1 MQGNIKVFSGSAHPE
16 LSRRVCEQ
24 LGLPLGASKLVR
36 FSNQNMLVQIEENVR
51 EADVFFI
58 QPSCPPV
65 SDGILEMLIT
75 IDALKHASA
84 GRITAVIPYFP
95 NSRSDKKDRPR
106 VSITARLMADLIE
119 TAGADRVLTL
129 DLHAP
134 QIQGF
139 FRIPVDQLIA
149 APLICQRL
157 SRNSLEG
164 HVVVASDIGEAKD
177 IERYAS
183 RLDLPVAIIDK
194 RRYADNTKPVARQLV
209 GDVTGKTALI
219 IDDEIA
225 SGGTLLQAAEFCLE
239 RGARAVHAA
248 AVHGV
253 FSGGALE
260 RIAASRIESVLVT
273 DSLPLVQDAAASLAR
288 SDAAV
293 PAARS
298 KVEQV
303 SVAALF
309 ARAIEAIHDGTSV
322 FELSL

>member
-1 MQGNIKVFSGSAHPE
+1 MHGSIKVFSGSAHPE
-16 LSRRVCEQ
+16 FSRRVCEHLGVP
-24 LGLPLGASKLVR
+24 LGLSKLVR

-95 NSRSDKKDRPR
+95 YSRSDKKDRPR

-119 TAGADRVLTL
+119 TAGAHRVLTL

-149 APLICQRL
+149 APLMCQHL
-157 SRNSLEG
+157 LKAKLDN
-164 HVVVASDIGEAKD
+164 HVIVASDIGEAKD
-177 IERYAS
+177 IERYAN

-194 RRYADNTKPVARQLV
+194 RRYADNTKPVARRLV
-209 GDVTGKTALI
+209 GDVQGKTVLI

-225 SGGTLLQAAEFCLE
+225 SGGTLLEAADFCLAQ
-239 RGARAVHAA
+239 GAVGVRAA

-253 FSGGALE
+253 FSSTALE
-260 RIAASRIESVLVT
+260 RIGSSAVQSVLVT
-273 DSLPLVQDAAASLAR
+273 DSLPLAQGA
-288 SDAAV
+288 
-293 PAARS
+293 PA
-298 KVEQV
+298 KVEQI
-303 SVAALF
+303 STAALF
-309 ARAIEAIHDGTSV
+309 ARAIEGIHDGNSV
-322 FELSL
+322 FELSS

>member
-1 MQGNIKVFSGSAHPE
+1 MRGNIKIFSGSSHPAF
-16 LSRRVCEQ
+16 SQRVCAE
-24 LGLPLGASKLVR
+24 LGLPLGRSRLVR

-51 EADVFFI
+51 EDDVFLI
-58 QPSCPPV
+58 QSSCPPV
-65 SDGILEMLIT
+65 SDCILEMLIT

-95 NSRSDKKDRPR
+95 YSRSDKKDRPR

-119 TAGADRVLTL
+119 TAGADRVLTM

-134 QIQGF
+134 QIEGF
-139 FRIPVDQLIA
+139 FSIPVDQLIA
-149 APLICQRL
+149 APLICRHL
-157 SRNSLEG
+157 LEAPLRD

-177 IERYAS
+177 IERYAA

-194 RRYADNTKPVARQLV
+194 RRYADNDKAVARQLV

-225 SGGTLLQAAEFCLE
+225 SGGTLIEAANFCLS
-239 RGARAVHAA
+239 RGARAVRAA

-253 FSGGALE
+253 FSPGALD
-260 RIAASRIESVLVT
+260 RIGDSAIQSVLVT
-273 DSLPLVQDAAASLAR
+273 DSLPLAQEH
-288 SDAAV
+288 
-293 PAARS
+293 P
-298 KVEQV
+298 KVEQL

-309 ARAIEAIHDGTSV
+309 ARAIEGIHGGTSV
-322 FELSL
+322 FELSQ

>member
-1 MQGNIKVFSGSAHPE
+1 MHGNIKVFSGSAHPE
-16 LSRRVCEQ
+16 FSRRICEH
-24 LGLPLGASKLVR
+24 LGLPLGHSKLVR
-36 FSNQNMLVQIEENVR
+36 FPNQNMLVQIEENVR

-58 QPSCPPV
+58 QPSSPPV

-84 GRITAVIPYFP
+84 ARITAVIPYFP
-95 NSRSDKKDRPR
+95 YSRSDKKDRPR

-149 APLICQRL
+149 APLLCQRL
-157 SRNSLEG
+157 SQTSLAD

-194 RRYADNTKPVARQLV
+194 RRYADHSKPVARQLV
-209 GDVTGKTALI
+209 GDVQGKTALI

-225 SGGTLLQAAEFCLE
+225 SGGTLLEAAAFCLA
-239 RGARAVHAA
+239 RGARAVRAA

-253 FSGGALE
+253 FSGPALE
-260 RIAASRIESVLVT
+260 RIAASPIQSVLTT
-273 DSLPLVQDAAASLAR
+273 DSLPLA
-288 SDAAV
+288 
-293 PAARS
+293 PATGGSAD
-298 KVEQV
+298 KIEQV
-303 SVAALF
+303 SVTALF

-322 FELSL
+322 FELYQ

>member
-1 MQGNIKVFSGSAHPE
+1 MHGSIKVFSGSAHPE
-16 LSRRVCEQ
+16 FSRRVCEH
-24 LGLPLGASKLVR
+24 LGIALGQSKLVR

-65 SDGILEMLIT
+65 SDGILEMLIS

-95 NSRSDKKDRPR
+95 YSRSDKKDRPR

-119 TAGADRVLTL
+119 TAGAHRVLTL

-149 APLICQRL
+149 APLMCQHL
-157 SRNSLEG
+157 LKTKLDN
-164 HVVVASDIGEAKD
+164 HVIVASDIGEAKD
-177 IERYAS
+177 IERYAN

-194 RRYADNTKPVARQLV
+194 RRYADNTKPVARRLV
-209 GDVTGKTALI
+209 GEVKGKTALI

-225 SGGTLLQAAEFCLE
+225 SGGTLLEAADFC
-239 RGARAVHAA
+239 RAQGAVAVRAA

-253 FSGGALE
+253 FSGNALE
-260 RIAASRIESVLVT
+260 RIESSAVQSVLVT
-273 DSLPLVQDAAASLAR
+273 DSLPLEAGACR
-288 SDAAV
+288 
-293 PAARS
+293 
-298 KVEQV
+298 KIEQI
-303 SVAALF
+303 STAALF
-309 ARAIEAIHDGTSV
+309 ARAIEGIHDGNSV
-322 FELSL
+322 FELTS

>member
-1 MQGNIKVFSGSAHPE
+1 MQGNIRVFSGSAHPIF
-16 LSRRVCEQ
+16 SRRVCDE
-24 LGLPLGASKLVR
+24 LGLPLGQSKCIR
-36 FSNQNMLVQIEENVR
+36 FSNQNMLVQIEDNVR
-51 EADVFFI
+51 EDDVFFI
-58 QPSCPPV
+58 QSSCPPV

-95 NSRSDKKDRPR
+95 YSRSDKKDRPR

-119 TAGADRVLTL
+119 TAGADRVLTM

-134 QIQGF
+134 QIEGF

-149 APLICQRL
+149 APLMCRHLAQK
-157 SRNSLEG
+157 SLAD

-194 RRYADNTKPVARQLV
+194 RRYADDDKAVARQLV
-209 GDVTGKTALI
+209 GDVQGKTALI

-225 SGGTLLQAAEFCLE
+225 SGGTLIEAANFCLS
-239 RGARAVHAA
+239 RGARAVRAA

-253 FSGGALE
+253 FSGSALE
-260 RIAASRIESVLVT
+260 RIAASSIESVLVT
-273 DSLPLVQDAAASLAR
+273 DSLPLTTAHA
-288 SDAAV
+288 
-293 PAARS
+293 
-298 KVEQV
+298 KVEQL

-309 ARAIEAIHDGTSV
+309 ARAIEGLHGGTSV
-322 FELSL
+322 FELSH

>member
-1 MQGNIKVFSGSAHPE
+1 MQGKIKVFSGTAHPAF
-16 LSRRVCEQ
+16 SARVCQ
-24 LGLPLGASKLVR
+24 HLGLPLGQSKVVR

-51 EADVFFI
+51 EDDVFLI
-58 QPSCPPV
+58 QSSCPPV

-95 NSRSDKKDRPR
+95 YSRSDKKDRPR

-119 TAGADRVLTL
+119 TAGADRVLTM

-134 QIQGF
+134 QIEGF

-149 APLICQRL
+149 APLMCQHLAQRAL
-157 SRNSLEG
+157 SD
-164 HVVVASDIGEAKD
+164 HVVVASDIGEGKD

-194 RRYADNTKPVARQLV
+194 RRHADNTKPVARQLV
-209 GDVTGKTALI
+209 GDVEGKTALI

-225 SGGTLLQAAEFCLE
+225 SGGTLLEAAEFCLR
-239 RGARAVHAA
+239 RGARAVKAA

-253 FSGGALE
+253 MSGNALE
-260 RIAASRIESVLVT
+260 RIAASPIESVLVT
-273 DSLPLVQDAAASLAR
+273 DSLPLAEPHA
-288 SDAAV
+288 
-293 PAARS
+293 
-298 KVEQV
+298 KVEQL
-303 SVAALF
+303 SVAPLF
-309 ARAIEAIHDGTSV
+309 ARAIAGIHDGTSV
-322 FELSL
+322 FELQQ

>member
-1 MQGNIKVFSGSAHPE
+1 MQGNIRVFSGSAHPIF
-16 LSRRVCEQ
+16 SRRVCDE
-24 LGLPLGASKLVR
+24 LGLPLGQSKCVH
-36 FSNQNMLVQIEENVR
+36 FSNQNMLVQIEDNVR
-51 EADVFFI
+51 EDDVFFI
-58 QPSCPPV
+58 QSSCPPV

-95 NSRSDKKDRPR
+95 YSRSDKKDRPR

-119 TAGADRVLTL
+119 TAGADRVLTM

-134 QIQGF
+134 QIEGF

-149 APLICQRL
+149 APLLCRHLAQK
-157 SRNSLEG
+157 SLAD

-177 IERYAS
+177 IERYAN

-194 RRYADNTKPVARQLV
+194 RRYADDDKAVARQLV
-209 GDVTGKTALI
+209 GDVEGKTALI

-225 SGGTLLQAAEFCLE
+225 SGGTLIEAANFCLS
-239 RGARAVHAA
+239 RGARAVRAA

-253 FSGGALE
+253 FSGSALE
-260 RIAASRIESVLVT
+260 RIAASAIDSVLVT
-273 DSLPLVQDAAASLAR
+273 DSLPLMTAHA
-288 SDAAV
+288 
-293 PAARS
+293 
-298 KVEQV
+298 KVEQL

-309 ARAIEAIHDGTSV
+309 ARAIEGIHGGTSV
-322 FELSL
+322 FELSH

>member
-1 MQGNIKVFSGSAHPE
+1 MQGNIKIFSGSSHPAF
-16 LSRRVCEQ
+16 SQRVCDELQ
-24 LGLPLGASKLVR
+24 LPLGRSRLVR
-36 FSNQNMLVQIEENVR
+36 FSNQNMLVQIEDDVR
-51 EADVFFI
+51 EDDVFFL
-58 QPSCPPV
+58 QSSCPPV

-84 GRITAVIPYFP
+84 GRITAVVPYFP
-95 NSRSDKKDRPR
+95 YSRSDKKDRPR

-119 TAGADRVLTL
+119 TAGADRVLTM

-134 QIQGF
+134 QIEGF

-149 APLICQRL
+149 APLMCRHL
-157 SRNSLEG
+157 SRASLAD

-194 RRYADNTKPVARQLV
+194 RRYADDDKAVARQLV
-209 GDVTGKTALI
+209 GDVEGKTALI

-225 SGGTLLQAAEFCLE
+225 SGGTLIEAANFCLS
-239 RGARAVHAA
+239 RGARAVRAA

-253 FSGGALE
+253 FSGNALD
-260 RIAASRIESVLVT
+260 RIAASRIDSVLVT
-273 DSLPLVQDAAASLAR
+273 DSLPCND
-288 SDAAV
+288 
-293 PAARS
+293 PHP
-298 KVEQV
+298 KVEQL

-309 ARAIEAIHDGTSV
+309 ARAIEGIHGGTSV
-322 FELSL
+322 FELCQ

>member
-1 MQGNIKVFSGSAHPE
+1 MQGNIRVFTGSAHPIF
-16 LSRRVCEQ
+16 SRRVCDE
-24 LGLPLGASKLVR
+24 LGLPLGQSKCVR
-36 FSNQNMLVQIEENVR
+36 FSNQNMLVQIEDNVR
-51 EADVFFI
+51 EDDVFFI
-58 QPSCPPV
+58 QSSCPPV

-95 NSRSDKKDRPR
+95 YSRSDKKDRPR

-119 TAGADRVLTL
+119 TAGADRVLTM

-134 QIQGF
+134 QIEGF

-149 APLICQRL
+149 APLMCRHLAQK
-157 SRNSLEG
+157 SLAD

-194 RRYADNTKPVARQLV
+194 RRYADDDKAVARQLV
-209 GDVTGKTALI
+209 GDVEGKTALI

-225 SGGTLLQAAEFCLE
+225 SGGTLIEAANFCLS
-239 RGARAVHAA
+239 RGARAVRAA

-253 FSGGALE
+253 FSGSALE
-260 RIAASRIESVLVT
+260 RIAASSIESVLVT
-273 DSLPLVQDAAASLAR
+273 DSLPLTTAHA
-288 SDAAV
+288 
-293 PAARS
+293 
-298 KVEQV
+298 KVEQL

-309 ARAIEAIHDGTSV
+309 ARAIEGIHGGTSV
-322 FELSL
+322 FELSH

>member
-1 MQGNIKVFSGSAHPE
+1 MHGSIKVFSGSAHPE
-16 LSRRVCEQ
+16 LSRSVCEH
-24 LGLPLGASKLVR
+24 LGAPLGQSKLVR

-95 NSRSDKKDRPR
+95 YSRSDKKDRPR

-119 TAGADRVLTL
+119 TAGAHRVLTL

-149 APLICQRL
+149 APLMCQHL
-157 SRNSLEG
+157 LKTKLDN
-164 HVVVASDIGEAKD
+164 HVIVASDIGEAKD
-177 IERYAS
+177 IERYAN

-194 RRYADNTKPVARQLV
+194 RRYADNSRPVARRLV
-209 GDVTGKTALI
+209 GDVRGKTALI
-219 IDDEIA
+219 IDDEIS
-225 SGGTLLQAAEFCLE
+225 SGGTLLEAADFC
-239 RGARAVHAA
+239 RAQGAVAVRAA

-253 FSGGALE
+253 FSGSALE
-260 RIAASRIESVLVT
+260 RIENSVVQSVLVT
-273 DSLPLVQDAAASLAR
+273 DSLPLAAGA
-288 SDAAV
+288 
-293 PAARS
+293 PA
-298 KVEQV
+298 KIEQL
-303 SVAALF
+303 SSAALF
-309 ARAIEAIHDGTSV
+309 ARAIEGIHDGNSV
-322 FELSL
+322 FELTS

>member
-1 MQGNIKVFSGSAHPE
+1 MHGNVKVFSGSGHPE
-16 LSRRVCEQ
+16 FSRRVCAH
-24 LGLPLGASKLVR
+24 LGLPLGNSKVVR

-51 EADVFFI
+51 EADVFYI

-84 GRITAVIPYFP
+84 GRITAVVPYFP
-95 NSRSDKKDRPR
+95 YSRSDKKDRPR

-157 SRNSLEG
+157 SQGSLAG
-164 HVVVASDIGEAKD
+164 HVLVASDIGEAKD

-194 RRYADNTKPVARQLV
+194 RRYTDNAKPVARQLV

-225 SGGTLLQAAEFCLE
+225 SGGTLIEAAKFCLE
-239 RGARAVHAA
+239 RGARAVKAA

-253 FSGGALE
+253 FSGPALE
-260 RIAASRIESVLVT
+260 RIEAAPIESVLVT
-273 DSLPLVQDAAASLAR
+273 DSLPLGEEEIGSLGGPVR
-288 SDAAV
+288 QR
-293 PAARS
+293 PA
-298 KVEQV
+298 KIEQL
-303 SVAALF
+303 SVTALF

-322 FELSL
+322 FELVS

>member
-1 MQGNIKVFSGSAHPE
+1 MQGSIKVFSGSAH
-16 LSRRVCEQ
+16 LSFSRRVCEH
-24 LGLPLGASKLVR
+24 LGLPLGQSKLVR
-36 FSNQNMLVQIEENVR
+36 FSNQNMLVQIEDNVR

-95 NSRSDKKDRPR
+95 YSRSDKKDRPR

-149 APLICQRL
+149 APLLCQRL
-157 SRNSLEG
+157 SRSSLAG

-177 IERYAS
+177 IERYAN

-194 RRYADNTKPVARQLV
+194 RRYADNTKPVAHQLV
-209 GDVTGKTALI
+209 GDVAGKTALI

-225 SGGTLLQAAEFCLE
+225 SGGTLLEAASFCLA
-239 RGARAVHAA
+239 RGARAVKAA

-253 FSGGALE
+253 FSGQALD
-260 RIAASRIESVLVT
+260 RIAESPIESLLVT
-273 DSLPLVQDAAASLAR
+273 DSLPLAESA
-288 SDAAV
+288 
-293 PAARS
+293 PP

-322 FELSL
+322 FELSQ